1 MYQYIPIP
9 PVLSCSSIGMYHEMF
24 ACKYTSIQAA
34 IHTNTTAKFSSHMLN
49 VACIGM
55 YFCVYLYELVRI
67 WYVLVC
73 IYGPFSTR
81 VSGENRWYWYVLR
94 TYLPVFWYVFAR
106 IHMVVYVF
114 GTYLSVMRFL
124 VLLRTRTCQY
134 RINTYQYIP
143 IYMDTYQYIRVP
155 EPTRPL
161 SLLRAP
167 CRANGV
173 SCRLSAMLASLQPN
187 LTRPSRL
194 RSKRQQ
200 GTSPP
205 NK

>member
-9 PVLSCSSIGMYHEMF
+9 PVRSCSSIGMYHEMF

-81 VSGENRWYWYVLR
+81 VSGEHRWYWYVLR

-114 GTYLSVMRFL
+114 GTYLSVMR
-124 VLLRTRTCQY
+124 VWVTMY
-134 RINTYQYIP
+134 VNTAQYIP
-143 IYMDTYQYIRVP
+143 LLYLAIFYQLSQY
-155 EPTRPL
+155 RPIHTNQGTF
-161 SLLRAP
+161 LRAHIY
-167 CRANGV
+167 V
-173 SCRLSAMLASLQPN
+173 TEKM
-187 LTRPSRL
+187 
-194 RSKRQQ
+194 
-200 GTSPP
+200 
-205 NK
+205 